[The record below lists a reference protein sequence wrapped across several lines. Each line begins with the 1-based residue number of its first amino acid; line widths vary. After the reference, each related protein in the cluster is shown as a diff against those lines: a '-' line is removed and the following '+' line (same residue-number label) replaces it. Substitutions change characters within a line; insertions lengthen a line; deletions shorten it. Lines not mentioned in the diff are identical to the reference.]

1 LEGGGYAPC
10 PTPLRPWFVRIGC
23 LTPPLR
29 PCASGGRKPFR
40 CSRSPF
46 LSRGASAFRLGSV
59 RLQELSFGG
68 RWVRALSHAA
78 APLVC
83 PHRPPDAD
91 ATLLRDQV
99 PETPLCR
106 RHFLRRRHLHQR
118 RRGVVAALSCVPRTV
133 GGHVRSIVV
142 APSRRAR
149 SRMETS
155 RRCVSRNT

>member
-1 LEGGGYAPC
+1 VPS
-10 PTPLRPWFVRIGC
+10 PTPLRPWFVRIGR

-29 PCASGGRKPFR
+29 RCASGGRKPFR

-46 LSRGASAFRLGSV
+46 LSRGASAFRLGAV

-68 RWVRALSHAA
+68 RWVRAFSHAA

-83 PHRPPDAD
+83 PHRPPDA
-91 ATLLRDQV
+91 TTTSLRV
-99 PETPLCR
+99 RWPETPLCR
-106 RHFLRRRHLHQR
+106 RHFLRRRHLHRR

-133 GGHVRSIVV
+133 GDYVRSIVV
-142 APSRRAR
+142 APSRRVVYQMA
-149 SRMETS
+149 TL